1 MTETLIKAA
10 QFFLSLSFL
19 IVLHELG
26 HFIPAKLFKTRVEKF
41 YLFFDPYFSIF
52 KKKIGDTEYG
62 IGWLP
67 LGGYVKISGM
77 IDESMDTEHLDSEPQ
92 PWEFRSK
99 PAWQRLIIMLG
110 GVTVNLLLAMG
121 IYAMILFTWGDDY
134 LKTENAKYG
143 IECSELAKEIGFQN
157 GDKILTVDGVYYES
171 FTELP
176 EAILISGASE
186 VIVDRRGERI
196 SIPIPT
202 NIVEQFIEKKGQSG
216 FIGLAWP
223 YIAQKFEKGSA
234 AEKAGVQIGDQLIA
248 LNGEEALYFSDYIT
262 KLPTLADQD
271 ISLSVL
277 RGLDTLNF
285 DVSLGRKGRM
295 GVYYVPPTELIT
307 YDHREYGF
315 FESFPAGTAMA
326 IDKLDSYVQQ
336 FKLILNPETG
346 AWKGLG
352 GFITMGK
359 QFKPEWDWR
368 HFWNFTAFLSVI
380 LAFMNILPIPA
391 LDGGHVMFLMW
402 EIVTGRKPSDR
413 FLEYAQM
420 IGFFLLIGL
429 LLLANGNDIINLFS
443 N

>member
-52 KKKIGDTEYG
+52 KKKIGGTEYG

-77 IDESMDTEHLDSEPQ
+77 IDESMDTDHLDSEPQ

-110 GVTVNLLLAMG
+110 GVTVNLFLAMG
-121 IYAMILFTWGDDY
+121 IYAMILFTWGEDY

-157 GDKILTVDGVYYES
+157 GDKILTVDGVFYEN

-186 VIVDRRGERI
+186 VIVERKGERVSI
-196 SIPIPT
+196 SIPT

-223 YIAQKFEKGSA
+223 YIAQKFEEGSLA
-234 AEKAGVQIGDQLIA
+234 QKAGVQVGDQLIA

-262 KLPTLADQD
+262 KLPQLADQD
-271 ISLSVL
+271 ITLSVL

-285 DVSLGRKGRM
+285 DISLGRNGRI

-307 YDHREYGF
+307 YDHKEYGF

-336 FKLILNPETG
+336 FKLILNPQTG

-368 HFWNFTAFLSVI
+368 HFWNFTAFLSII

-391 LDGGHVMFLMW
+391 LDGGHVMFLLG
-402 EIVTGRKPSDR
+402 EIITGRKPSDKL
-413 FLEYAQM
+413 LEYAQM
-420 IGFFLLIGL
+420 IGFFVLIGL

>member
-26 HFIPAKLFKTRVEKF
+26 HFIPARFFKIRVEKF

-77 IDESMDTEHLDSEPQ
+77 IDESMDTDQLSAEPQ

-99 PAWQRLIIMLG
+99 PAWQRLIVMMG
-110 GVTVNLLLAMG
+110 GVTVNLVLAMG
-121 IYAMILFTWGDDY
+121 IYAMILFTWGGDV
-134 LKTENAKYG
+134 LKTENAVYG

-171 FTELP
+171 FIEIP

-186 VIVDRRGERI
+186 VIVERKGQEV

-202 NIVEQFIEKKGQSG
+202 NIVEQFIEKKGTSG

-223 YIAQKFEKGSA
+223 YIAQQFEKGSV
-234 AEKAGVQIGDQLIA
+234 AEAAGVQAGDQLIGI
-248 LNGEEALYFSDYIT
+248 NGEEMLYFSEYIN
-262 KLPTLADQD
+262 KLPTLAGQE
-271 ISLSVL
+271 INLSVL
-277 RGLDTLNF
+277 RGMDTLNYAIAL
-285 DVSLGRKGRM
+285 SEPARL
-295 GVYYVPPTELIT
+295 GVYYVPPTELII
-307 YDHREYGF
+307 YDHKEYGF
-315 FESFPAGTAMA
+315 FESFPAGTALA
-326 IDKLDSYVQQ
+326 LDKLDSYVQQ

-359 QFKPEWDWR
+359 QFKSEWDWK
-368 HFWNFTAFLSVI
+368 HFWNFTAFLSII

-391 LDGGHVMFLMW
+391 LDGGHVMFLLW
-402 EIVTGRKPSDR
+402 EIVTGKSPSDK

-420 IGFFLLIGL
+420 FGFFILMGL
-429 LLLANGNDIINLFS
+429 LLLANGNDIINLF

>member
-26 HFIPAKLFKTRVEKF
+26 HFIPARFFKIRVEKF

-77 IDESMDTEHLDSEPQ
+77 IDESMDTDQLSAEPQ

-99 PAWQRLIIMLG
+99 PAWQRLIVMMG
-110 GVTVNLLLAMG
+110 GVTVNLVLAMG
-121 IYAMILFTWGDDY
+121 IYAMILFTWGGDV
-134 LKTENAKYG
+134 LKTENAVYG

-171 FTELP
+171 FIEIP

-186 VIVDRRGERI
+186 VIVERKGQEV

-202 NIVEQFIEKKGQSG
+202 NIVEQFIEKKGTSG

-223 YIAQKFEKGSA
+223 YIAQQFEKGSV
-234 AEKAGVQIGDQLIA
+234 AEAAGVQVGDQLIGI
-248 LNGEEALYFSDYIT
+248 NGEEMLYFSEYIN
-262 KLPTLADQD
+262 KLPTLAGQE
-271 ISLSVL
+271 INLSVL
-277 RGLDTLNF
+277 RGKDTLNYAIAL
-285 DVSLGRKGRM
+285 SEPARL
-295 GVYYVPPTELIT
+295 GVYYVPPTELII
-307 YDHREYGF
+307 YDHKEYGF
-315 FESFPAGTAMA
+315 FESFPAGTALA
-326 IDKLDSYVQQ
+326 LDKLDSYVQQ
-336 FKLILNPETG
+336 FKLILNPDTG

-359 QFKPEWDWR
+359 QFKSEWDWK
-368 HFWNFTAFLSVI
+368 HFWNFTAFLSII

-391 LDGGHVMFLMW
+391 LDGGHVMFLLW
-402 EIVTGRKPSDR
+402 EIVTGKSPSDK
-413 FLEYAQM
+413 FLEYAQTA
-420 IGFFLLIGL
+420 GFFILMGL
-429 LLLANGNDIINLFS
+429 LLLANGNDIINLF

>member
-307 YDHREYGF
+307 YDHKEYGF

>member
-26 HFIPAKLFKTRVEKF
+26 HFIPARFFKIRVEKF

-77 IDESMDTEHLDSEPQ
+77 IDESMDTDQLSAEPQ

-99 PAWQRLIIMLG
+99 PAWQRLIVMMG
-110 GVTVNLLLAMG
+110 GVTVNLVLAMG
-121 IYAMILFTWGDDY
+121 IYAMILFTWGGDV
-134 LKTENAKYG
+134 LKTENAVYG

-171 FTELP
+171 FIEIP

-186 VIVDRRGERI
+186 VIVERKGEQVN
-196 SIPIPT
+196 IPIPT
-202 NIVEQFIEKKGQSG
+202 NIVEQFIEKKGKSG

-223 YIAQKFEKGSA
+223 YIAQQFEKGSV
-234 AEKAGVQIGDQLIA
+234 AEAAGVQVGDQLIGI
-248 LNGEEALYFSDYIT
+248 NGEEMLYFSEYIN
-262 KLPTLADQD
+262 KLPTLAGQE
-271 ISLSVL
+271 INLSVL
-277 RGLDTLNF
+277 RERDTLNYAIAL
-285 DVSLGRKGRM
+285 SEPARL
-295 GVYYVPPTELIT
+295 GVYYVPPTELII
-307 YDHREYGF
+307 YDHKEYGF
-315 FESFPAGTAMA
+315 FESFPAGTALA
-326 IDKLDSYVQQ
+326 LDKLDSYVQQ
-336 FKLILNPETG
+336 FKLILNPDTG

-359 QFKPEWDWR
+359 QFKSEWDWK
-368 HFWNFTAFLSVI
+368 HFWNFTAFLSII

-391 LDGGHVMFLMW
+391 LDGGHVMFLLW
-402 EIVTGRKPSDR
+402 EIITGKSPSDK

-420 IGFFLLIGL
+420 FGFIILMGL
-429 LLLANGNDIINLFS
+429 LLLANGNDIINLF

>member
-1 MTETLIKAA
+1 M
-10 QFFLSLSFL
+10 
-19 IVLHELG
+19 
-26 HFIPAKLFKTRVEKF
+26 
-41 YLFFDPYFSIF
+41 
-52 KKKIGDTEYG
+52 
-62 IGWLP
+62 
-67 LGGYVKISGM
+67 
-77 IDESMDTEHLDSEPQ
+77 
-92 PWEFRSK
+92 
-99 PAWQRLIIMLG
+99 
-110 GVTVNLLLAMG
+110 
-121 IYAMILFTWGDDY
+121 
-134 LKTENAKYG
+134 
-143 IECSELAKEIGFQN
+143 
-157 GDKILTVDGVYYES
+157 
-171 FTELP
+171 
-176 EAILISGASE
+176 
-186 VIVDRRGERI
+186 
-196 SIPIPT
+196 
-202 NIVEQFIEKKGQSG
+202 
-216 FIGLAWP
+216 
-223 YIAQKFEKGSA
+223 
-234 AEKAGVQIGDQLIA
+234 
-248 LNGEEALYFSDYIT
+248 YFSDYIT
-262 KLPTLADQD
+262 QLPQLADQD
-271 ISLSVL
+271 ITLSVL
-277 RGLDTLNF
+277 RGLDTLSF

-368 HFWNFTAFLSVI
+368 HFWNFTAFLSII